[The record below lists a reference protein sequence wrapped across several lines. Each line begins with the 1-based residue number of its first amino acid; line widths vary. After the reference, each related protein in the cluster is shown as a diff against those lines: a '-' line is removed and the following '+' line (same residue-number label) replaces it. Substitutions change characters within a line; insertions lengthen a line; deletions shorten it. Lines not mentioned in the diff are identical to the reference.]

1 MPDKLLEDWRKY
13 FTVADLGISVY
24 LFYQKKRLTDDLMA
38 AYKYLHGKKM

>member
-24 LFYQKKRLTDDLMA
+24 LFYQKKKIDR
-38 AYKYLHGKKM
+38 